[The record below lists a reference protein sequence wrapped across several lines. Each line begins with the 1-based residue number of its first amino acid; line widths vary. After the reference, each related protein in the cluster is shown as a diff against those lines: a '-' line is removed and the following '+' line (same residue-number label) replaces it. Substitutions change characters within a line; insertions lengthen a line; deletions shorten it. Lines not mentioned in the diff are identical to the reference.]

1 MGGFGKAIK
10 WTFTKGSDAAGRAAK
25 VTETITPEL
34 KGLSEVGSKAAS
46 AAERG
51 SVHVVANTTESAAA
65 KLATGVGNPVNWAKG
80 AVIGVGA
87 YESYKFGEQ
96 FRHAIA
102 RLPTLLSEPFLN
114 AGRQLHDAEEAFMR
128 EMHALED
135 GAKQSL
141 GQPVS
146 RALQV
151 VAVVST
157 IAGVTYITYKIVG

>member
-1 MGGFGKAIK
+1 MGVFGKFIK
-10 WTFTKGSDAAGRAAK
+10 GTFTKGSDAAGRAAK

-46 AAERG
+46 AAERAP
-51 SVHVVANTTESAAA
+51 VHIVTNTTSSAAA
-65 KLATGVGNPVNWAKG
+65 TIVNPYNWGKGVALGVGT
-80 AVIGVGA
+80 
-87 YESYKFGEQ
+87 YEGYQTLEQ
-96 FRHAIA
+96 FKKTIA
-102 RLPTLLSEPFLN
+102 SVPTLLSKPFQN

-151 VAVVST
+151 VAVVSV
-157 IAGVTYITYKIVG
+157 IAGVTYVTYKIVG

>member
-1 MGGFGKAIK
+1 MEAVATAFRMTRTGGRVAKTATKA
-10 WTFTKGSDAAGRAAK
+10 TD
-25 VTETITPEL
+25 TITPKLEE
-34 KGLSEVGSKAAS
+34 LSEVGRKAAS
-46 AAERG
+46 AAERAP
-51 SVHVVANTTESAAA
+51 VHVVTNTTESAAA
-65 KLATGVGNPVNWAKG
+65 KLASGVGNPVNWAKG

-96 FRHAIA
+96 FRHAVA
-102 RLPTLLSEPFLN
+102 RIPTLLSEPFLN

>member
-1 MGGFGKAIK
+1 MSAAAKALK
-10 WTFTKGSDAAGRAAK
+10 WTVTKVTPGAGRAAK
-25 VTETITPEL
+25 ATETITPEL
-34 KGLSEVGSKAAS
+34 KELSEAGSKAAS

-51 SVHVVANTTESAAA
+51 PVHIVTNTTSSAAA
-65 KLATGVGNPVNWAKG
+65 TIVNPYNWGKGVA
-80 AVIGVGA
+80 IGVGT
-87 YESYKFGEQ
+87 YEGYQTLEQ
-96 FRHAIA
+96 FKKTIA
-102 RLPTLLSEPFLN
+102 SVPTLLSKPFLN

>member
-1 MGGFGKAIK
+1 MGVFTKGIK
-10 WTFTKGSDAAGRAAK
+10 WTFTKGSDGAGRAAK
-25 VTETITPEL
+25 ATETITQEL
-34 KGLSEVGSKAAS
+34 EGVSEVGSKAAS

-51 SVHVVANTTESAAA
+51 SVHIVANTTESAAA
-65 KLATGVGNPVNWAKG
+65 KLTSGVGNPVNWAKG

-102 RLPTLLSEPFLN
+102 RIPTLLSEPFLN

-146 RALQV
+146 RVLQI
-151 VAVVST
+151 VAVVGVV
-157 IAGVTYITYKIVG
+157 AGVTYVTYKIVG